1 MSAPAMANDTSD
13 VPEPAPV
20 PRSALGQ
27 SWGNRPGVMVSE
39 IVTTSR
45 RALEGSS
52 RMATYRMVY
61 GDDEQVV
68 RETFADIDEVERE
81 DGWVVLFRGPEAIL
95 RVRQEHV
102 QQMERLDG

>member
-1 MSAPAMANDTSD
+1 
-13 VPEPAPV
+13 
-20 PRSALGQ
+20 
-27 SWGNRPGVMVSE
+27 
-39 IVTTSR
+39 
-45 RALEGSS
+45 
-52 RMATYRMVY
+52 MATYRMVY

-81 DGWVVLFRGPEAIL
+81 DGWVVLFRGAEAIL